1 MVKRIFLK
9 KLFLAVLALAILA
22 SAVVF
27 GINLYV
33 KSSTEDKILNKD
45 SSLPTADCI
54 LILGCGVKADGTPS
68 NMLEDR
74 LLTGIELYKQGVA
87 PKLLM
92 SGDHS
97 RVTYDEVNIMKN
109 FAVERGVPSA
119 DIFMD
124 HAGFSTYESM
134 YRARDIFLCKS
145 VIVVTQEYHLYR
157 SIYNASRLG
166 LDAVGV
172 CADLRRYRGQAS
184 REIREILA
192 RNKDFI
198 FCIFTPKPTYLGETI
213 PVIGDGNLTND

>member
-1 MVKRIFLK
+1 MVKRILLK
-9 KLFLAVLALAILA
+9 KLLLIIPALVILA
-22 SAVVF
+22 AAVVF

-45 SSLPTADCI
+45 SSFPTADCI
-54 LILGCGVKADGTPS
+54 LVLGCGVKADGTPS

-74 LLTGIELYKQGVA
+74 LLTGIELYKQGAA

-145 VIVVTQEYHLYR
+145 VIVVTQKYHLYR
-157 SIYNASRLG
+157 SIYNANRLG
-166 LDAVGV
+166 LEVVGV
-172 CADLRRYRGQAS
+172 CADLRRYRGQTS

-213 PVIGDGNLTND
+213 PVTGDGNLTND